1 MFIEIK
7 GVQFSNK
14 GAELMLKSID
24 NKLKSELDAPYS
36 LVLSPRNSPFDER
49 LNYQAYQKIGNLF
62 KRIDWSYLD
71 FLVPDTLCKNYGLK
85 RHKDVNIVLDA
96 SGFAY
101 GQQWNPA
108 MLKHSVRQARKLHLD
123 GGKYIFLPQ
132 AMGPFENSI
141 YSKLI
146 KQAVRYSELFFV
158 RDKKS
163 YEYVTKITGE
173 VDKVQIFP
181 DFTNLLNVDDF
192 DDNIPRL
199 SRKKIVTF
207 IPNNK
212 MINTKRSSLK
222 WENYV
227 AQFIDAALWAQKQNF
242 HVCVMN
248 HEGRNDELLC
258 SQIYSGISSKNAT
271 LISGVNAIQIK
282 KIINKSHLVV
292 SSRFHGCVSSLS
304 QGIPVVG
311 TSWSHKYEML
321 YEDYDVQE
329 LIYKFDSSLS
339 SLLSNILLNYD
350 EYKNRLNKSLELE
363 KLKSQKMWDIVFSRI
378 KGD

>member
-71 FLVPDTLCKNYGLK
+71 FLVPDMICKNYGLK

-108 MLKHSVRQARKLHLD
+108 MLKHSVRQARKLYLD

-146 KQAVRYSELFFV
+146 
-158 RDKKS
+158 
-163 YEYVTKITGE
+163 
-173 VDKVQIFP
+173 
-181 DFTNLLNVDDF
+181 
-192 DDNIPRL
+192 
-199 SRKKIVTF
+199 
-207 IPNNK
+207 NK
-212 MINTKRSSLK
+212 R
-222 WENYV
+222 
-227 AQFIDAALWAQKQNF
+227 F
-242 HVCVMN
+242 
-248 HEGRNDELLC
+248 
-258 SQIYSGISSKNAT
+258 
-271 LISGVNAIQIK
+271 AI
-282 KIINKSHLVV
+282 
-292 SSRFHGCVSSLS
+292 
-304 QGIPVVG
+304 
-311 TSWSHKYEML
+311 
-321 YEDYDVQE
+321 
-329 LIYKFDSSLS
+329 LS
-339 SLLSNILLNYD
+339 SFLYGT
-350 EYKNRLNKSLELE
+350 KSLMSMLL
-363 KLKSQKMWDIVFSRI
+363 KLLVR
-378 KGD
+378 